1 MENKGSKMSS
11 SSSSKKSKGLSKMSK
26 SSKESKS
33 MKRIKS
39 SKSKSSK
46 SKSSSSKSKE
56 SKAMKTSKSSK
67 SKSTKSKSS
76 KSKSSKTKSSKKSK
90 SHGNTTDESIED
102 EEDLDVN
109 NKGHY
114 DVEGKALPSSAVE
127 NSKQVEEGD
136 SVATNSK
143 GFMSAFRVETWLL
156 AVAILLAMAIMF
168 VPRLF
173 TAARATRPPD
183 YAPIPMSSG
192 K

>member
-33 MKRIKS
+33 MKSIKS
-39 SKSKSSK
+39 RKSKSSK
-46 SKSSSSKSKE
+46 SKSSSSKSKD
-56 SKAMKTSKSSK
+56 SKSMK
-67 SKSTKSKSS
+67 SSKSKSS

-90 SHGNTTDESIED
+90 SHGNTADESIED

-109 NKGHY
+109 NKVHY
-114 DVEGKALPSSAVE
+114 DVEGKALPSSVE
-127 NSKQVEEGD
+127 NSKQIEEGD

-143 GFMSAFRVETWLL
+143 GFMSASRVETWLL
-156 AVAILLAMAIMF
+156 VVAILLAMTIMF
-168 VPRLF
+168 VPRFF

-183 YAPIPMSSG
+183 YAPIPISSA